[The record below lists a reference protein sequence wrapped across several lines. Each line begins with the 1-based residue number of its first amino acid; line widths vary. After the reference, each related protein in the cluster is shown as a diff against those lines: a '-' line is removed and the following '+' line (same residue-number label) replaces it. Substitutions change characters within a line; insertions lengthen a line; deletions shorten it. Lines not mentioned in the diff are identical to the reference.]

1 MIYAK
6 GSTDYLINWQF
17 KKDVAIP
24 FVKLGD
30 DFVIVKLEDLKKLRY
45 RKKDRR

>member
-6 GSTDYLINWQF
+6 SSDDYLINWQF

-24 FVKLGD
+24 YLSLGD
-30 DFVIVKLEDLKKLRY
+30 DFVIVRLEDLKKLRY
-45 RKKDRR
+45 KKKVK